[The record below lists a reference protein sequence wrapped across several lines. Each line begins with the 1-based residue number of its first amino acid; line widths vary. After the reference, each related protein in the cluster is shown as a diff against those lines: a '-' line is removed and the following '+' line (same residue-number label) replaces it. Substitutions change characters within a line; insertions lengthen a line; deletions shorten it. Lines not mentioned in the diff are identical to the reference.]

1 VRACRRLTTAKTADH
16 TVDRALRDRTVVREH
31 RHPARTGDGGHV
43 SKEPSLDPPKVGA
56 AGMLMSA
63 PSRHSMPHQRSPC
76 AQQERR
82 HVSGDAIQPWIQY
95 LRPWSQARYWVKTH
109 PLERGRAGVEG
120 ADGLTR
126 RPIRVG

>member
-1 VRACRRLTTAKTADH
+1 MRACRRLTTAKTADH

-63 PSRHSMPHQRSPC
+63 PSRHSMPHQRSP
-76 AQQERR
+76 
-82 HVSGDAIQPWIQY
+82 VLSKSDATCPVT
-95 LRPWSQARYWVKTH
+95 RYSRGFSIFD
-109 PLERGRAGVEG
+109 RGR
-120 ADGLTR
+120 
-126 RPIRVG
+126 RPAIG